1 MRSLELRIP
10 PVALVLGAAFLMWLA
25 AWALPSMRFAIPAG
39 AALIIAIAVAIM
51 GTLVIAAG
59 VIEFRHART
68 TVNPMNPD
76 AASSLVVKRVYA
88 STRNPMYL
96 GFTMLLLG
104 WAVFLSHPLS
114 FLVVPCF
121 IAYMNRFQ
129 IVPEE
134 RALEGR
140 FGSEFKVYRSRV
152 RRWL

>member
-1 MRSLELRIP
+1 MPSLELRIP
-10 PVALVLGAAFLMWLA
+10 PAVLVLVSASLMWLA
-25 AWALPSMRFAIPAG
+25 AWALPSMRLAIPAG
-39 AALIIAIAVAIM
+39 VALAIAVAVALM
-51 GTLVIAAG
+51 GALVIAAG
-59 VIEFRHART
+59 IIEFRRART
-68 TVNPMNPD
+68 TVNPMTPH
-76 AASSLVVKRVYA
+76 AASALVVERVYA

-96 GFTMLLLG
+96 GFAMILLG

-134 RALEGR
+134 KALEGR
-140 FGSEFKVYRSRV
+140 FGSEFKVYSSRV

>member
-10 PVALVLGAAFLMWLA
+10 PVAVMLVAAFLMWLA
-25 AWALPSMRFAIPAG
+25 ARASPSMRLTIPASVALAIGIVLMG
-39 AALIIAIAVAIM
+39 A
-51 GTLVIAAG
+51 LVILAG
-59 VIEFRHART
+59 IIEFQRART
-68 TVNPMNPD
+68 TVNPMDPD
-76 AASSLVVKRVYA
+76 AASTLVVQRVYA

-96 GFTMLLLG
+96 GFAMMLLG

-114 FLVVPCF
+114 FLIVPCF

-140 FGSEFKVYRSRV
+140 FGSEFEVYRSRV

>member
-10 PVALVLGAAFLMWLA
+10 PAVLVLGAAFLMWLA
-25 AWALPSMRFAIPAG
+25 AWAVPSLRLAIPAVV
-39 AALIIAIAVAIM
+39 ALTLALAVALM
-51 GTLVIAAG
+51 GALVIAAG
-59 VIEFRHART
+59 IIEFRRART
-68 TVNPMNPD
+68 TVNPMTPD
-76 AASSLVVKRVYA
+76 AASSLVVEHVYA

-104 WAVFLSHPLS
+104 WALFLSHPLS

-134 RALEGR
+134 RALEHR
-140 FGSEFKVYRSRV
+140 FGSEFEVYRSRV

>member
-10 PVALVLGAAFLMWLA
+10 PLAVMLVAAFLMWLV
-25 AWALPSMRFAIPAG
+25 AWASPSMRLTIPASV
-39 AALIIAIAVAIM
+39 ALAIGIALM
-51 GTLVIAAG
+51 GMLVILAG
-59 VIEFRHART
+59 IIEFQRART
-68 TVNPMNPD
+68 TVNPMHPD
-76 AASSLVVKRVYA
+76 AASTLVIQRVYA

-96 GFTMLLLG
+96 GFAMMLLG

-114 FLVVPCF
+114 FLIVPCF

-140 FGSEFKVYRSRV
+140 FGSEFEVYRSRV